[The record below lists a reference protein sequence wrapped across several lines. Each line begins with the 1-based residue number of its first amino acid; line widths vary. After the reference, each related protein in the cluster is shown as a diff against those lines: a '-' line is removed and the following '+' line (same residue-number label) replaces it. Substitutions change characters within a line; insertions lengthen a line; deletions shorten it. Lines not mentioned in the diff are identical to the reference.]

1 MKKIVLIFISVF
13 TLVSLNAQIILSDD
27 TNFCAPQPHDLYALS
42 AIQSSMATDDLHDIV
57 VPLGFNFDFYGG
69 TYDKC
74 VVSGNGYMT
83 FDTTVANTGSP
94 WAINIAIPNPGQM
107 PENAIMAPWQ
117 DINTGVVGS
126 IYYGTTGVA
135 PNRMFTVTWCDIA
148 MFSCTQMLHTSQI
161 VLYEGSNKI
170 EMFIKNKPLCATWN
184 GGAAVQGLV
193 DATSTNFDIV
203 NDPLLAQ
210 PRNFPLNWTANN
222 EGWEFIPNGT
232 TQYTINPISYV
243 PIIAGVATWY
253 DNLGNIIG
261 TGSTI
266 TVTPTVSTT
275 YYCDIQG
282 SCIDSTLT
290 NLDSV
295 TIDISGCFTI
305 DVDSDSADCTGTNGN
320 VTVTPSLNGTSPPW
334 LVELSDLNGNI
345 VQSAN
350 NVMTTFHVFS
360 NVSVG
365 TYNVTVTDP
374 LGYSASE
381 LIYVGQVN
389 NPLSINSNVVN
400 NVNCYGGSNG
410 IITVDASGGSLP
422 YQYYINGV
430 LNTNPSPYD
439 SVFTNLS
446 PGFYIMSVLDNDNCL
461 NKDTIYI
468 SQPNFPLQLTS
479 TTKLMNC
486 YGELS
491 GSANA
496 STSGGT
502 PAYSYEWF
510 DGSYT
515 PIGFGDSI
523 SGLSGGS
530 YFVKVTDANGCDTVS
545 TLQVLQMQTPLTGNN
560 QIFGVACKGDSTG
573 MIVSQATGSQAP
585 YRYYWFDPSGDS
597 LYTVG
602 MDQFKFGRD
611 TLYNLP
617 TGTYDLHLYDAFGC
631 IENYTI
637 TVGEPSSPLSID
649 SVVVSNMVTCYGEDN
664 GAAQTFYS
672 GGMQN
677 YYIMWDNGEMNSNA
691 VNLTSGYHVVT
702 LTDDWGCTVKDS
714 VYIPENSEIETTIL
728 LDNEVSCYGLSDGSV
743 SATSVGGVPNYSY
756 FWSNGHIDIGTST
769 TNSGL
774 VYGSYY
780 LTTQDIY
787 GCEVFDSVLVS
798 QPDPL
803 YVEADEIDSISCYG
817 YDDGLAYAYA
827 WGGTS
832 PYTFYW
838 DSLTGYVGDTNGMLT
853 PGIHTVYV
861 VDSRGCLSW
870 DTVLTHEPPVF
881 EVNILDTLTILPYC
895 VGVNSASLTSLAN
908 GGTPPY
914 WYEWNDNAVTPQ
926 TTPTASNL
934 LAGVYTITV
943 MDSRGCFVSDTRD
956 IDTVTGTMMSTIYDP
971 LSYNGGYHISCY
983 GEDDGML
990 YVVGGGTDHL
1000 PFTYQWYGPNGFSS
1014 TNDSILDLSAGT
1026 YSVTI
1031 LDTNNCSVNNS
1042 FDITTPDDLQYTT
1055 VSVLRQESCEGSCN
1069 GQLDITLEGGTPPY
1083 IGIST
1088 ETSTGVQLTS
1098 TMIGDSILGDICS
1111 GTWSV
1116 VLTDANGC
1124 SSSLYLGG
1132 VAIQTVGYN
1141 NQTISQVNLSTV
1153 VNVLCYGTS
1162 TGSLSVLNP
1171 NTNPNFS
1178 YNWENVNTPGLSV
1191 GIGNTVSNLPAG
1203 FYVLESQYADSLNF
1217 GLPYEGCTSRDTVE
1231 IIENLEI
1238 TVNGLITHVDCFD
1251 QSTGSISVA
1260 PPNGFITGG
1269 VSPYTLQWNPG
1280 GMLGTTVN
1288 GLSEGTYTIS
1298 VTDGEGCSKVDT
1310 FEVTQPDLLT
1320 VNITNNN
1327 ATLTANVIGGVPGYT
1342 YSWKEFS
1349 NPSVTLQGGAT
1360 YVVLSPGSY
1369 YCEIEDN
1376 NGCVSDSDTIT
1387 FENSTSLD
1395 LKDLDV
1401 RIYPNPFVDRTTIDF
1416 GRMMI
1421 EGKVNVL
1428 DILGNIVDVYELD
1441 HQRELV
1447 IERGSKSKG
1456 VYFVEITI
1464 NNNQLHHKITL
1475 K

>member
-1 MKKIVLIFISVF
+1 MRKLYSFLIAFLVSGSIFAQCTVF
-13 TLVSLNAQIILSDD
+13 GVNYIWPDTTNINGCFQLGDTLVIDAYTTQQATLLDNDFELGTFGTGWQTGLSANVILNDPTHCAWPPPANPIPNNAYVWMGNAAAHPRNLTSVDFDLSQCQNLEFDMKYATQSQPGPCEGPDLYCEGVRIQYSTDGGLTWFNWDNTLEQAWTPPGSGQANALTGNCATHPVYAYNSTGYWDPD
-27 TNFCAPQPHDLYALS
+27 TNNVGGSAASPYVNWFHVNLPLPPAAQTTSTRIRWIQLS
-42 AIQSSMATDDLHDIV
+42 SSSNA
-57 VPLGFNFDFYGG
+57 FDHWGLDNVKIGCQAY
-69 TYDKC
+69 
-74 VVSGNGYMT
+74 
-83 FDTTVANTGSP
+83 SP
-94 WAINIAIPNPGQM
+94 AH
-107 PENAIMAPWQ
+107 
-117 DINTGVVGS
+117 
-126 IYYGTTGVA
+126 
-135 PNRMFTVTWCDIA
+135 FTW
-148 MFSCTQMLHTSQI
+148 S
-161 VLYEGSNKI
+161 
-170 EMFIKNKPLCATWN
+170 
-184 GGAAVQGLV
+184 GGAAVDTIPPNLPYGGQH
-193 DATSTNFDIV
+193 
-203 NDPLLAQ
+203 LL
-210 PRNFPLNWTANN
+210 
-222 EGWEFIPNGT
+222 IPD
-232 TQYTINPISYV
+232 Q
-243 PIIAGVATWY
+243 
-253 DNLGNIIG
+253 L
-261 TGSTI
+261 
-266 TVTPTVSTT
+266 
-275 YYCDIQG
+275 
-282 SCIDSTLT
+282 
-290 NLDSV
+290 
-295 TIDISGCFTI
+295 
-305 DVDSDSADCTGTNGN
+305 
-320 VTVTPSLNGTSPPW
+320 
-334 LVELSDLNGNI
+334 
-345 VQSAN
+345 
-350 NVMTTFHVFS
+350 
-360 NVSVG
+360 G
-365 TYNVTVTDP
+365 TYNYVVTMVDSTPMTMNGQPGPDICHDTVQFVG
-374 LGYSASE
+374 LASFN
-381 LIYVGQVN
+381 YH
-389 NPLSINSNVVN
+389 INHVS
-400 NVNCYGGSNG
+400 CYGDTDGVITLEQLNNSTSIYSFYIDG
-410 IITVDASGGSLP
+410 I
-422 YQYYINGV
+422 
-430 LNTNPSPYD
+430 LNTNPQPYD
-439 SVFTNLS
+439 TVFSNLGAGTYGIS
-446 PGFYIMSVLDNDNCL
+446 ISDNGNCEIVDSITV
-461 NKDTIYI
+461 NA
-468 SQPNFPLQLTS
+468 PNFPLQLTS
-479 TTKLMNC
+479 GTDSLYLC
-486 YGELS
+486 FGDSS

-827 WGGTS
+827 LGGTS

-1124 SSSLYLGG
+1124 SSSLLPGG

-1141 NQTISQVNLSTV
+1141 NQTTSQVNLSTV

-1464 NNNQLHHKITL
+1464 NNNQLYHKITL
-1475 K
+1475 Q